1 MKTHELL
8 DRAADT
14 IEKMVNEVQQ
24 PLDEEEFAAFVTELR
39 AEAEA
44 FRREWDRS
52 EKAVNEAKTME
63 TRPRP

>member
-14 IEKMVNEVQQ
+14 IEKMVNEIQQ

-39 AEAEA
+39 AEAEVY
-44 FRREWDRS
+44 RRAWDNF
-52 EKAVNEAKTME
+52 EKAANEAKTME
-63 TRPRP
+63 TRP